1 MNRTSL
7 QTMYGSTPPSFSRRV
22 EQTLAAGQIQPSP
35 APRLS
40 LRIILVA
47 ALLLMLLTA
56 TALAVSS
63 GLVASLFGAHFG
75 AEVRDELLRGD
86 TALSGQ
92 SVTLGRVTYTFGE
105 LVHTGSGLYG
115 VGRIT
120 APQGITLLPEDTV
133 PDPSRRETEC
143 IAVKALAEAV
153 SVDGG
158 AMLALPSVGYE
169 LLPREDGSIL
179 FMFCLPA
186 GYEVT
191 DGTAYTL
198 QLWCSQCQMTAEGT
212 LPEDAWRGVNWTVT
226 VTSEPARP

>member
-1 MNRTSL
+1 MNRTHL

-22 EQTLAAGQIQPSP
+22 EQTLAAGRIQPSP
-35 APRLS
+35 ARRLS
-40 LRIILVA
+40 LCIILIA
-47 ALLLMLLTA
+47 ALLLLLLTA
-56 TALAVSS
+56 AAAAVSS
-63 GLVASLFGAHFG
+63 GLVASLFGEHFG
-75 AEVRDELLRGD
+75 PTVRDELLRGD

-92 SVTLGRVTYTFGE
+92 SVTLGRVTYTFEE
-105 LVHTGSGLYG
+105 LVHTDSGLYG

-120 APQGITLLPEDTV
+120 APQGITLLPEDAA
-133 PDPSRRETEC
+133 PDPSRYETEC

-169 LLPREDGSIL
+169 LLPQADGSIL

-198 QLWCSQCQMTAEGT
+198 QLWCSQCRMTAEGA
-212 LPEDAWRGVNWTVT
+212 LQEDAWQGQSWTVT
-226 VTSEPARP
+226 VTPEPARP

>member
-1 MNRTSL
+1 MNRTHL

-92 SVTLGRVTYTFGE
+92 SVTLEQVTYTFEE
-105 LVHTGSGLYG
+105 LVHTDSGLYG

-120 APQGITLLPEDTV
+120 APQGIILLPEDAV
-133 PDPSRRETEC
+133 PDPSQRDKEY

-169 LLPREDGSIL
+169 LLPQEDGSIL

-198 QLWCSQCQMTAEGT
+198 RLWCSQYQVTAEGAALEDTWQGQSWSVT
-212 LPEDAWRGVNWTVT
+212 LTPTH
-226 VTSEPARP
+226 P